1 VVVVYKWRSSRCWV
15 SKGVFEAGFVK
26 LGCGEWGM
34 REGEREEVEFCGV
47 KRRAGKVQGEE

>member
-1 VVVVYKWRSSRCWV
+1 M